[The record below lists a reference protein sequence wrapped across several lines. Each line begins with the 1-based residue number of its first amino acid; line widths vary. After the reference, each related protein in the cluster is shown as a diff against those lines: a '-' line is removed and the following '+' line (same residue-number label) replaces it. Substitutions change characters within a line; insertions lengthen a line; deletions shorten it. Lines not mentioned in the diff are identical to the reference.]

1 MCCYVRR
8 VSEAALESLRRST
21 RNTLLFTALTVGVLP
36 VGFLVLSES
45 VPGVF
50 RLVVLL
56 AGTVGFLTVHV
67 RGILQAI
74 NGEWQLFPLR
84 RVYALCGL
92 AVALACAATT
102 IDVGRGAFSGL
113 LVGMAASEF
122 FIARPFGAAWRHI
135 GAVVATYVAASTLAA
150 VLTGQTEDAGAAAI
164 VSPLLILFTTYGIG
178 VTYRQWEGAL
188 KLEEARRAAAELA
201 TTRERLRL
209 AEDLH
214 DILGHALEVVSL
226 KSELA
231 VRLDD
236 PVKSKHEMVEV
247 QRLARNALRDVRALA
262 HGNRPTDLAIE
273 LAGARKLLDSAGID
287 CHFDADPA
295 TLTAMMPEEREL
307 FGRVLREAM
316 TNALRHADPRKC
328 TVSLT
333 VHSEKV
339 ALKIVNDGTAP
350 LGQHDEGSG
359 LASLA
364 RRVTAAGGEF
374 TARGIEPASFEVIA
388 SLPR

>member
-1 MCCYVRR
+1 M
-8 VSEAALESLRRST
+8 SEAAMNSLRRST
-21 RNTLLFTALTVGVLP
+21 RNTLLFTDVVVGLLPLGFLLRSDSYPGVL
-36 VGFLVLSES
+36 
-45 VPGVF
+45 
-50 RLVVLL
+50 RLVVIVV
-56 AGTVGFLTVHV
+56 GTLSFVVLHARGVV
-67 RGILQAI
+67 RAI
-74 NGEWQLFPLR
+74 NGDWQPFPLR
-84 RVYALCGL
+84 RVYALSGL
-92 AVALACAATT
+92 ALATSC
-102 IDVGRGAFSGL
+102 VGTSADAGTGAISGL
-113 LVGMAASEF
+113 LVGIAAAEF
-122 FIARPFGAAWRHI
+122 FIARPFGSAWRHI
-135 GAVVATYVAASTLAA
+135 GVVVVTYVAAITLVA
-150 VLTGQTEDAGAAAI
+150 VLSGHTEDAGNVAI
-164 VSPLLILFTTYGIG
+164 FSPALILFTAYGMG

-188 KLEEARRAAAELA
+188 KLEEARRAADELA

-231 VRLDD
+231 ARLDD
-236 PVKSKHEMVEV
+236 PVKSKSEMVEV

-273 LAGARKLLDSAGID
+273 LAGARKLLDSAGIG
-287 CHFDADPA
+287 CRVEADPA
-295 TLTAMMPEEREL
+295 KLTAAEREL
-307 FGRVLREAM
+307 FGRVLREAV
-316 TNALRHADPRKC
+316 TNALRHADPREC
-328 TVSLT
+328 AVSLT

-339 ALKIVNDGTAP
+339 ELTVVNDGTAP
-350 LGQHDEGSG
+350 LRHEDEGSG

>member
-1 MCCYVRR
+1 M
-8 VSEAALESLRRST
+8 
-21 RNTLLFTALTVGVLP
+21 LL
-36 VGFLVLSES
+36 
-45 VPGVF
+45 
-50 RLVVLL
+50 
-56 AGTVGFLTVHV
+56 
-67 RGILQAI
+67 
-74 NGEWQLFPLR
+74 
-84 RVYALCGL
+84 
-92 AVALACAATT
+92 
-102 IDVGRGAFSGL
+102 
-113 LVGMAASEF
+113 GMAASEF
-122 FIARPFGAAWRHI
+122 SIARPFRLSWRHI
-135 GAVVATYVAASTLAA
+135 GTVVAAYVGGTTLVA
-150 VLTGQTEDAGAAAI
+150 VLTGQTEDARNVALLSPVLI
-164 VSPLLILFTTYGIG
+164 VFTTFGLA

-188 KLEEARRAAAELA
+188 KLEEARRTADELA

-231 VRLDD
+231 ARLDD
-236 PVKSKHEMVEV
+236 PVKSKSQMVEV

-287 CHFDADPA
+287 CRVEADP
-295 TLTAMMPEEREL
+295 TMLTAEEREL
-307 FGRVLREAM
+307 FGRVLREAV
-316 TNALRHADPRKC
+316 TNALRHADPREC

-333 VHSEKV
+333 VHTEKV
-339 ALKIVNDGTAP
+339 VLTVVNDGTAP
-350 LGQHDEGSG
+350 LGQQDEGSG

-374 TARGIEPASFEVIA
+374 TAQGIEPASFEVIA